1 MLVFHCPSQPKPIN
15 SHSYI
20 CMPNH
25 KYSDYTELMA
35 FTLFHDDIQKHKL
48 PQTYDFHKYMVRSM
62 EDEFNG
68 ILGIR
73 FAILLPLFLAWE
85 VIHINSYSY
94 DFLVKKTY
102 LKYKNFWDVELM
114 WHLLQHMIFTA
125 FHHILLS
132 IQFPNINLFLKIC
145 SWPLWGY
152 AIVCIFINVHG
163 NLCIWK
169 DNFQGPRFLP
179 SSYFLK
185 FRSCS
190 ITAGLN
196 TYFWLSFIP
205 AIVSEIHLFCLFTL
219 VRNEIILLILT
230 TPSCSTVSLV

>member
-1 MLVFHCPSQPKPIN
+1 
-15 SHSYI
+15 
-20 CMPNH
+20 MPNH

-73 FAILLPLFLAWE
+73 CAILLPLFLASE

-114 WHLLQHMIFTA
+114 
-125 FHHILLS
+125 
-132 IQFPNINLFLKIC
+132 
-145 SWPLWGY
+145 
-152 AIVCIFINVHG
+152 
-163 NLCIWK
+163 
-169 DNFQGPRFLP
+169 
-179 SSYFLK
+179 
-185 FRSCS
+185 
-190 ITAGLN
+190 
-196 TYFWLSFIP
+196 
-205 AIVSEIHLFCLFTL
+205 
-219 VRNEIILLILT
+219 
-230 TPSCSTVSLV
+230 